1 MLQRW
6 QIALVQVKSGNASK
20 KLLNG
25 IRQFIYYLYQAKQI
39 TKKYTTI
46 KWIQK
51 SHKAEWILYLW
62 ILERVKIWSDY
73 YSILQIKQALG

>member
-1 MLQRW
+1 MKYSKYLNYRLRRFVTKILAPKQMLQRL

-46 KWIQK
+46 K
-51 SHKAEWILYLW
+51 
-62 ILERVKIWSDY
+62 
-73 YSILQIKQALG
+73 